1 MNKKRT
7 RNIGKTKY
15 AIFIHLAAL
24 LMLVSNFEA
33 VARVTSKSTKGINVS
48 LTKNELTPEIAIYT
62 PAPITHETDSANP
75 KKSNVFTAVEEMP
88 KYPGGDQELL
98 KYLAANLK
106 YPVEAQQN
114 KIEGKVYIRFIV
126 TEDGDID
133 KATVM
138 KSLNKECDEEALRV
152 IKGMP
157 KWEPGKQNGVNA
169 SVYYVI
175 PFHFSLNKNK
185 TITTEN
191 TLAKNGAPEEPYP
204 YTTVQEK
211 PRFPGGEYALMQL
224 IFKNLKYPIISREN
238 GVKGKVYV
246 RFTITEDGTV
256 KNPKII
262 RPLDDYCNQEVIRII
277 RIIPKWIPGKQ
288 NGVNVPVYI
297 DLPITFE
304 IN

>member
-15 AIFIHLAAL
+15 AIFISLAAF
-24 LMLVSNFEA
+24 LMLVSNSEA
-33 VARVTSKSTKGINVS
+33 VAKVTSKLTENLNVS
-48 LTKNELTPEIAIYT
+48 STKNELVPEIVPYT
-62 PAPITHETDSANP
+62 PAPITHVTDSTIP
-75 KKSNVFTAVEEMP
+75 IKSNVFTAVEEMP
-88 KYPGGDQELL
+88 KYPGGDQELF
-98 KYLAANLK
+98 KYLATNLK
-106 YPVEAQQN
+106 YPVEAQKN
-114 KIEGKVYIRFIV
+114 KVEGKVYIRFIV
-126 TEDGDID
+126 TENGDID

-138 KSLNKECDEEALRV
+138 RSLNKDCDEEALRV

-175 PFHFSLNKNK
+175 PIHFSLNKNK
-185 TITTEN
+185 TITNEKA
-191 TLAKNGAPEEPYP
+191 LVKNGAHEEPYP

-262 RPLDDYCNQEVIRII
+262 RSLDDYCNQEVIRII
-277 RIIPKWIPGKQ
+277 RIMPKWIPGKQ

-297 DLPITFE
+297 ELPITFKM
-304 IN
+304 N